1 MNIMKP
7 TDTELILLKCL
18 WQDKRL
24 SARELHDRTY
34 GHTGWSYS
42 STRKTLD
49 RMVEKGLLQIET
61 VHGLKTFVTGQ
72 GKLET
77 LAGLIHSFSQN
88 ILGSDTPLPATAF
101 TGSKLLDADEIRE
114 LERML
119 ETLETDGASDDQ
131 SV

>member
-1 MNIMKP
+1 MKP
-7 TDTELILLKCL
+7 TDTELILLKPL
-18 WQDKRL
+18 WQDRRL
-24 SARELHDRTY
+24 SAREIHDRTA
-34 GHTGWSYS
+34 GQTGWSYS

-88 ILGSDTPLPATAF
+88 ILGTDAPLPAAAF
-101 TGSKLLDADEIRE
+101 TGSKLLSPDEITE
-114 LERML
+114 LEHLL
-119 ETLETDGASDDQ
+119 ETLESEETNEK